1 MRPLKSD
8 VLIIGAGP
16 VGLFAIFACGQLD
29 LSCIIVDTLEQAG
42 GQCISLYPE
51 KPIYDIPGRR
61 TVGAS
66 ELIEELVAQA
76 APYKPQ
82 YVLGD
87 CAVSISGDAK
97 EGWTVRTQKG
107 TVIACRVVI
116 IAGGNGLF
124 EPVRPVLDDLSQYE
138 GRSVFYAVRNREELA
153 GKYLVIA
160 GGGDSALD
168 WALSLSAL
176 SAKCYLVH
184 RRPRFRAA
192 PSTTKLLDELVA
204 SGSIE
209 VLAPAHLGALHGED
223 GVLSGVSVS
232 VGEEQRLLKADVLLP
247 FYGMRTD
254 LGPLAG
260 WGLDMHEG
268 KIVVEPSTSSTSR
281 PGIFAIGDIAH
292 YSRKLGLILTG
303 FAEAAQ
309 AAHAAHAFVRPEVVL
324 NFVHS
329 TSRGDPAMATT

>member
-1 MRPLKSD
+1 MKTD

-29 LSCIIVDTLEQAG
+29 LACIVVDSLEQPG

-61 TVGAS
+61 TIGAS
-66 ELIEELVAQA
+66 ELVDELVAQA

-87 CAVSISGDAK
+87 CVISISGDAK
-97 EGWTVRTQKG
+97 EGWSVRTQKG
-107 TVIACRVVI
+107 VVIACRAVI

-124 EPVRPVLDDLSQYE
+124 EPVRPALDGLADYE

-153 GKYLVIA
+153 GKHLVIA

-168 WALSLSAL
+168 WALSLSSL
-176 SAKCYLVH
+176 SARCYLVH

-192 PSTTKLLDELVA
+192 PATTKLLGELVA

-209 VLAPAHLGALHGED
+209 VLAPAHLQGLQGD
-223 GVLSGVSVS
+223 GGLLSGVNVRIGS
-232 VGEEQRLLKADVLLP
+232 EERLLKADVLLP
-247 FYGMRTD
+247 FYGMKTD
-254 LGPLAG
+254 LGPLAS

-268 KIVVEPSTSSTSR
+268 KIVVEPGTSSTNR

-292 YSRKLGLILTG
+292 YFGKLGLILTG

-309 AAHAAHAFVRPEVVL
+309 AAHAAHGFVRPEVVL

-329 TSRGDPAMATT
+329 TSRGDPALATA